1 MSHRRYRFA
10 LFIFVVWIMGFYL
23 TGFLVGQD
31 LFHNLSQ
38 VPLQSLALGYLSY
51 ALAVGTGI
59 FVLYTCLRYVKV
71 KPPITGISKAWVFGS
86 FIDNIVPT
94 VTPLGEASM
103 AYFLDKFYRV
113 SYVRTL
119 AAIGLYV
126 SSWGLSVTMFSAL
139 AVFLVNHFVDIPFPM
154 LVASV
159 FIVLFFALLTVGWL
173 LLITRKNLVERI
185 VLKIVRFYNRVYNRF
200 KRRKVTFEAA
210 VFRTEFE
217 TSYSSL
223 ELVLR
228 NKAHVAFA
236 TFMLVIPQIAHVL
249 CIYSLLLGFG
259 IRVPFLAVL
268 IIHILSSVA
277 GLLSFIPSGFGVYEG
292 VSWKV
297 MADFLGPY
305 GVTGQIAF
313 VTIFVYRFIFVWTTI
328 FIGGVIG
335 MTQGIG
341 KIEPKIGHPVQP

>member
-1 MSHRRYRFA
+1 MSSKRYRFA
-10 LFIFVVWIMGFYL
+10 LFIFVIWMVGFYL
-23 TGFLVGQD
+23 TGFLTGQN
-31 LFHNLSQ
+31 LFYGLSRT
-38 VPLQSLALGYLSY
+38 PLWSLALGYLFY
-51 ALAVGTGI
+51 MLAVGTGI

-71 KPPITGISKAWVFGS
+71 VAPISGISKAWIFGS
-86 FIDNIVPT
+86 FIDDIVPT
-94 VTPLGEASM
+94 ITPLGEAGM

-126 SSWGLSVTMFSAL
+126 SSWGLSVTIFSAL
-139 AVFLVNHFVDIPFPM
+139 AVFLVNHFINISFPM

-159 FIVLFFALLTVGWL
+159 FMVLFFALLTVGWL
-173 LLITRKNLVERI
+173 LLITRKDLVQRI
-185 VLKIVRFYNRVYNRF
+185 VYRIVRFYNRLYNKF
-200 KRRKVTFEAA
+200 KKGKVTFEAA

-217 TSYSSL
+217 ASYSSL
-223 ELVLR
+223 ELVMK
-228 NKAHVAFA
+228 NKAYVAFA
-236 TFMLVIPQIAHVL
+236 TFMLVIPQISHVL
-249 CIYSLLLGFG
+249 CIYAILLGFG
-259 IRVPFLAVL
+259 IHAPFLAVL
-268 IIHILSSVA
+268 MIHILSSVM

-292 VSWKV
+292 VSWKA

-313 VTIFVYRFIFVWTTI
+313 ITVFIYRFIFVWTTI
-328 FIGGVIG
+328 FIGGMVG